1 MNDGVADGFDL
12 GVAQI
17 DVLHSAAALCVGLE
31 AQGVVQS
38 GAIEGVVVCEQVLDA
53 AAHLAA
59 AGDTAVAVCEG
70 VVADDE
76 VLGRMTG
83 FAQLTAIAVAAGL
96 DGDAVVAGVEE
107 AVLDQDVVA
116 VFGVTAVVVVAVGVD
131 GDAAGGEVGAE
142 DGGSTPTWESW
153 RW

>member
-1 MNDGVADGFDL
+1 
-12 GVAQI
+12 
-17 DVLHSAAALCVGLE
+17 
-31 AQGVVQS
+31 
-38 GAIEGVVVCEQVLDA
+38 
-53 AAHLAA
+53 
-59 AGDTAVAVCEG
+59 
-70 VVADDE
+70 
-76 VLGRMTG
+76 MTG

-142 DGGSTPTWESW
+142 DGVQLPHG
-153 RW
+153 RVGDGDALD